1 MNTTSSAETLTVTR
15 LNSTTRAAWNRHL
28 LPYLLVAPL
37 IVLLLIFI
45 FRPVAYSLYLS
56 LQEWRLGSSQPVFIG
71 VENYKTLF
79 GNSNFWNALRNS
91 LLYTISI
98 GGLSLISGLGLAL
111 ALRHVV
117 SLREAWHAI
126 FFLPVAATMSA
137 MAVVWRFILN
147 PAVGP
152 LNAAVSALGLP
163 PQDWLSSDLWAHVAV
178 VWVGIWGSAG
188 YAMVLFSAGLTAIP
202 RELHEAAAIDGASPL
217 QQFRLITLPL
227 LAPTMLFTTVII
239 TLRAMENFDTIKI
252 LTDGGP
258 LNATQTL
265 SHLLFQEGFQFFNAG
280 YASSLAVIYFLIL
293 LGIAAV
299 QLRVAR
305 ER

>member
-1 MNTTSSAETLTVTR
+1 MNTTSSAGPSSVTI
-15 LNSTTRAAWNRHL
+15 SSHARAAWKRSW
-28 LPYLLVAPL
+28 LPYLLIAPL
-37 IVLLLIFI
+37 LGLLLIFI

-56 LQEWRLGSSQPVFIG
+56 LQEWQLGSGQPKLIWF
-71 VENYKTLF
+71 ENYAKLF
-79 GNSNFWNALRNS
+79 ADPDFWNALKNS
-91 LLYTISI
+91 LLYTVLI
-98 GGLSLISGLGLAL
+98 GGLSLITGLGLAL
-111 ALRHVV
+111 ALRHVIA
-117 SLREAWHAI
+117 LREAWQAI

-137 MAVVWRFILN
+137 MAIVWRYILN

-152 LNAAVSALGLP
+152 LNAAISALGLP
-163 PQDWLSSDLWAHVAV
+163 PQDWLNSDLWAHVAV
-178 VWVGIWGSAG
+178 VWVGVWASAG

-202 RELHEAAAIDGASPL
+202 RELHEAAAIDGAKPS

-227 LAPTMLFTTVII
+227 LGPTMLFTVVII
-239 TLRAMENFDTIKI
+239 TLRAMENFDTIRI

-280 YASSLAVIYFLIL
+280 YASSLAVIYFFIL
-293 LGIAAV
+293 LGIAGV

>member
-1 MNTTSSAETLTVTR
+1 MNTTSSAQHSSVTT
-15 LNSTTRAAWNRHL
+15 SSSHARATQSQRW
-28 LPYLLVAPL
+28 LPYLLIAPL
-37 IVLLLIFI
+37 LALLAIFI

-56 LQEWRLGSSQPVFIG
+56 LQDWQLGAGQPKLIWL
-71 VENYKTLF
+71 ENYVKLF
-79 GNSNFWNALRNS
+79 AAPNFWNALKNS
-91 LLYTISI
+91 LLYTVLI
-98 GGLSLISGLGLAL
+98 GGLSLVTGLGLAL

-117 SLREAWHAI
+117 SLREAWQAI

-137 MAVVWRFILN
+137 MAIVWRYILN

-152 LNAAVSALGLP
+152 LNAGVIALGLP
-163 PQDWLSSDLWAHVAV
+163 PQDWLTSDLWAHVAV
-178 VWVGIWGSAG
+178 VWVGVWASAG

-202 RELHEAAAIDGASPL
+202 RELHEAAAIDGAKPA

-227 LAPTMLFTTVII
+227 LAPTTLFTVIII
-239 TLRAMENFDTIKI
+239 TLRAMENFDTIRI

-280 YASSLAVIYFLIL
+280 YASSLAVIYFFIL

>member
-1 MNTTSSAETLTVTR
+1 
-15 LNSTTRAAWNRHL
+15 
-28 LPYLLVAPL
+28 
-37 IVLLLIFI
+37 
-45 FRPVAYSLYLS
+45 
-56 LQEWRLGSSQPVFIG
+56 
-71 VENYKTLF
+71 
-79 GNSNFWNALRNS
+79 
-91 LLYTISI
+91 
-98 GGLSLISGLGLAL
+98 
-111 ALRHVV
+111 
-117 SLREAWHAI
+117 
-126 FFLPVAATMSA
+126 
-137 MAVVWRFILN
+137 
-147 PAVGP
+147 
-152 LNAAVSALGLP
+152 
-163 PQDWLSSDLWAHVAV
+163 
-178 VWVGIWGSAG
+178 
-188 YAMVLFSAGLTAIP
+188 MVLFSAGLTAIP